1 MRIGFDAKRA
11 FRNTSGLGNH
21 NRSTVIGLK
30 SMYPDH
36 EYVLYSPK
44 PASVNFDVSPFQVRY
59 PTGLSAIAKSLW
71 RSSGITS
78 DIKRDKIDVYHGLS
92 HELPRGIHKTK
103 VKSVVTMHDAIFL
116 RFPELYK
123 KIDVAVYTK
132 KWKHACV
139 VADHI
144 IAISQQTKSDLI
156 EFLDADAHK
165 ISVVYQDCDQQFRSE
180 VSEDEIA
187 TVQKKY
193 NLPPDIMLAIG
204 TVEERKNI
212 LAILKAMVYTSSK
225 LSLVCLGKDTK
236 YRETLDEF
244 IRSKCLGNRVRFI
257 DNASFTDF
265 PALYR
270 VARMLVYPSKFE
282 GFGLP
287 IIESMWSGTPVI
299 TTEGGVFSET
309 GGDAAKYVKY
319 NDHDAIVK
327 AIDEVHQNTELREI
341 MIAKGKA
348 HVQKFKQE
356 IGLEAVMNIYQRL
369 VHG

>member
-21 NRSTVIGLK
+21 NRSTVTGLQTAF
-30 SMYPDH
+30 PDH

-44 PASVNFDVSPFQVRY
+44 TPTVRFDLAPFQVNY
-59 PTGLSAIAKSLW
+59 PQGLSNISKSWW
-71 RSSGITS
+71 RSAGMTK
-78 DIKRDKIDVYHGLS
+78 DLVRDNIDVYHGLS
-92 HELPRGIHKTK
+92 HELPRGINKTN
-103 VKSVVTMHDAIFL
+103 VKSVVTMHDVIFL

-123 KIDVAVYTK
+123 KIDVAVYTG
-132 KWKHACV
+132 KWKHACQ

-144 IAISQQTKSDLI
+144 IAISEQTKTDLI
-156 EFLDADAHK
+156 ELLQAEASK
-165 ISVVYQDCDQQFRSE
+165 ISVVYQDCDQQFRMNVSE
-180 VSEDEIA
+180 VEVEA
-187 TVQKKY
+187 VRKKY
-193 NLPPDIMLAIG
+193 DLPDQLILAIG

-212 LAILKAMVYTSSK
+212 LTILKAMVHTSSK
-225 LSLVCLGKDTK
+225 LSLVCLGKNTK
-236 YRETLDEF
+236 YRDVLDEF
-244 IRSKCLGNRVRFI
+244 IREQCLGNRVRFI
-257 DNASFTDF
+257 DDASFLDF

-270 VARMLVYPSKFE
+270 TARMLIYPSKFE

-319 NDHDAIVK
+319 DDVDAMVDAIDQVNQ
-327 AIDEVHQNTELREI
+327 DNELRTS
-341 MIAKGKA
+341 MITKGMA

-356 IGLEAVMNIYQRL
+356 KGLEAVMNIYQRL